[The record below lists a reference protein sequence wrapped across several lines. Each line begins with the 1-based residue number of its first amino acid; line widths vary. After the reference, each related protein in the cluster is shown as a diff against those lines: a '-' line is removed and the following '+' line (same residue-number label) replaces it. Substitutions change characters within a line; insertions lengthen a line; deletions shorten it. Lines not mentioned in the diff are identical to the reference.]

1 MISTAEEMLENVR
14 SLPKFEREKFFKLI
28 ESEKVQATTKD
39 EELKLSNEKFQLAL
53 KWIEDH
59 KEEFDGQWVVLD
71 GNNLISHGTD
81 SKTVCDEARAKG
93 IEVPFLKRVK
103 AKILPWG
110 GW

>member
-1 MISTAEEMLENVR
+1 MIQTAEEVLENVR
-14 SLPKFEREKFFKLI
+14 LLPKFEREKFFKLV
-28 ESEKVQATTKD
+28 EAEKKQAIPNDDSKIRG
-39 EELKLSNEKFQLAL
+39 EKFRLAL
-53 KWIEDH
+53 NWIEEH

-71 GNNLISHGTD
+71 GDKLIAHGTD

-93 IEVPFLKRVK
+93 IEIPFLKRVK

>member
-1 MISTAEEMLENVR
+1 MIQTAEEVLENVR
-14 SLPKFEREKFFKLI
+14 LLPKFEREKFFKLV
-28 ESEKVQATTKD
+28 EAEKKQAIPNDDSKIRG
-39 EELKLSNEKFQLAL
+39 EKFRLAL
-53 KWIEDH
+53 NWIEEH

-71 GNNLISHGTD
+71 GDKLIAYGTD

-93 IEVPFLKRVK
+93 IEIPFLKRVK